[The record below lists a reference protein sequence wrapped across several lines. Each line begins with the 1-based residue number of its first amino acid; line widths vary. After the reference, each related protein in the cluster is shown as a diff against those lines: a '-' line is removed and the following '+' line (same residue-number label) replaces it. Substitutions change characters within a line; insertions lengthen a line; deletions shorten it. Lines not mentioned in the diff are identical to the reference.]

1 MPYDEPEF
9 RPDAPHSPPTTGP
22 IGWEDPSRSWPRRL
36 LATLGATFAPVE
48 TLLAV
53 AGGEVRPALRFALV
67 VTLPWMLL
75 WAIIPFTHRL
85 AFSPGFVLEV
95 LPIKPGAP
103 ASVGLDVLRAAVIG
117 FVLSLISLGALGL
130 SFVSLLRAFADGSRE
145 EDPRTAGIRTML
157 YRAWVIPFAL
167 LGYFLVLWGQPH
179 DPSPFVAEICWV
191 GAHMLPRL
199 LLLAHCLSMARY
211 LGATGLGAAAVS
223 MLPFVVE
230 WAVQLT
236 VQEGAV
242 MLMPPPIPSPTE
254 PG

>member
-1 MPYDEPEF
+1 MPYIEPEF
-9 RPDAPHSPPTTGP
+9 RPDPPQPPATSGP
-22 IGWEDPSRSWPRRL
+22 IGWEDPARSWPRRL

-53 AGGEVRPALRFALV
+53 AGGPIAPAVRFALAATV
-67 VTLPWMLL
+67 PWMLL

-85 AFSPGFVLEV
+85 AFAPGFALEV
-95 LPIKPGAP
+95 LPAKPGAP
-103 ASVGLDVLRAAVIG
+103 DSVWLDVLRAAAIG
-117 FVLSLISLGALGL
+117 FGLSLVSLGALGI
-130 SFVSLLRAFADGSRE
+130 SFVSLLRAFADGSRA
-145 EDPRTAGIRTML
+145 EDPRTAGIRTVL
-157 YRAWVIPFAL
+157 YRSWVIPCAL

-179 DPSPFVAEICWV
+179 DPSPFLAEICWV

-230 WAVQLT
+230 WAVQLS
-236 VQEGAV
+236 VQEGAM
-242 MLMPPPIPSPTE
+242 MLMPPPLQPPAE
-254 PG
+254 PR